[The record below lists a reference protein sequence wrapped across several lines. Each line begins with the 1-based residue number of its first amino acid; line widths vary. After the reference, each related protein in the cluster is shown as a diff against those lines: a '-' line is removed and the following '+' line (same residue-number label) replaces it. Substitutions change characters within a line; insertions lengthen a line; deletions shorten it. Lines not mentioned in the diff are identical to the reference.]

1 MCFNTC
7 IMLLGPVVYVTV
19 SSDFFETKRIVV
31 RSRSVYEH
39 LLAERKLSVLVVQ
52 FNGEQYVDTR

>member
-1 MCFNTC
+1 
-7 IMLLGPVVYVTV
+7 MLLGPVVYVTV